1 MVLRVC
7 NFWYFLYTQKRRE
20 KNKKDINIMEDTDGI
35 TGEDVRNH
43 AVTAASDFK
52 YTINNSGE
60 ITIKII

>member
-1 MVLRVC
+1 
-7 NFWYFLYTQKRRE
+7 
-20 KNKKDINIMEDTDGI
+20 MEDTDGI